1 MLKVYISATSRI
13 VAKMRVA
20 IGQLQESY
28 EFVHF
33 GTGTIE
39 NCDVFIGVIS
49 ADLGHGDD
57 YVDGG
62 SNVAS
67 EIRKAYSLGLPRFMM
82 ADYKVA
88 CVHSYSKQF
97 QKDEEKLLNRDRAEE
112 DMMKLPNEQFEIDTR
127 DVSAES
133 VKVYRFAI
141 MDGRFPVEGRIG
153 NWVQDYHNDLSEIGQ
168 YLLFQLQDTDRIEQ
182 LVRSWH
188 NKQEE

>member
-1 MLKVYISATSRI
+1 
-13 VAKMRVA
+13 
-20 IGQLQESY
+20 
-28 EFVHF
+28 
-33 GTGTIE
+33 
-39 NCDVFIGVIS
+39 
-49 ADLGHGDD
+49 
-57 YVDGG
+57 
-62 SNVAS
+62 
-67 EIRKAYSLGLPRFMM
+67 MM

-97 QKDEEKLLNRDRAEE
+97 QKDEEKLLNKNCAEV
-112 DMMKLPNEQFEIDTR
+112 DTITLPNEQFEIDTR